1 MSKDYSDEEE
11 WAKIP
16 VVKPKR
22 KNRKFDP
29 DFSSDSSDDET
40 VADTR
45 YVEVKKSLK
54 GDQLKLYIR
63 PDARGGRQDSFKV
76 RRVEMHEI
84 NHQITIPLV

>member
-1 MSKDYSDEEE
+1 MNFTEAFFCLKKKTLEMSKDYSDEEE

-54 GDQLKLYIR
+54 
-63 PDARGGRQDSFKV
+63 V
-76 RRVEMHEI
+76 NE
-84 NHQITIPLV
+84 

>member
-54 GDQLKLYIR
+54 
-63 PDARGGRQDSFKV
+63 V
-76 RRVEMHEI
+76 NE
-84 NHQITIPLV
+84 